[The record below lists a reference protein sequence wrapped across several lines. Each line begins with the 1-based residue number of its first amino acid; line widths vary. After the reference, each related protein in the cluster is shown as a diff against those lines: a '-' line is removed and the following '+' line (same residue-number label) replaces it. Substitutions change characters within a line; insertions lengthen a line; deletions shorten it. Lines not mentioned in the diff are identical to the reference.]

1 MSVYDRCMDLRP
13 TKIKLALIGGGRI
26 ADRHAQVLSSHFKES
41 IDVVGFSE
49 ILDQK
54 RKSFEQKHKLRGF
67 NDSEEM
73 LKEIQPDVAV
83 ILTESGN
90 HHRDAILA
98 SKYSQIVLI
107 EKPMALTLEDAD
119 LILDSGAKNGSEI
132 FVVKQNRFNLPI
144 LRTRDA
150 VDGNFLGQLILG
162 TVRVRWSRDQSYY
175 DQAQWRGTWRL
186 DGGVLANQASHH
198 VDMLIWML
206 GNPISVQAQGRNA
219 LARIEAEDTAVG
231 ILEFANG
238 ALGLIEA
245 TTAVRP
251 RDLEGSLSILGS
263 KGNIEVGGFAMN
275 QLKVWNVPGQE
286 IESENL
292 KTWSQNPPDV
302 YGFGHKA
309 LYENLVA
316 KFKGEIHSL
325 VSGIEG
331 RKSLEVIAALY
342 ESMEKNEKIYLP
354 SNGRHSK
361 LGIL

>member
-1 MSVYDRCMDLRP
+1 MQSP
-13 TKIKLALIGGGRI
+13 SSKIKVALIGGGRI
-26 ADRHAQVLSSHFKES
+26 AERHAQVLNSHFKSS
-41 IDVVGFSE
+41 IEVAGFSE
-49 ILDQK
+49 ILDLK
-54 RKSFEQKHKLRGF
+54 RKAFEEKHKLKGF
-67 NDSEEM
+67 INSEEM
-73 LKEIQPDVAV
+73 YAEIQPDVAV

-90 HHRDAILA
+90 HSRDAILA
-98 SKYSQIVLI
+98 SKFCQVVLI
-107 EKPMALTLEDAD
+107 EKPMALTIKDAD
-119 LILDSGAKNGSEI
+119 LILDAGSKNKSEI

-144 LRTRDA
+144 LKTREALDE
-150 VDGNFLGQLILG
+150 NLLGQLILG

-206 GNPISVQAQGRNA
+206 GKPISVQAIGRKA

-231 ILEFANG
+231 ILEFENG
-238 ALGLIEA
+238 ALGVIEA

-275 QLKVWNVPGQE
+275 QLRVWNVPNME
-286 IESENL
+286 IKSEYFDN
-292 KTWSQNPPDV
+292 WSQNPPDV
-302 YGFGHKA
+302 YGFGHKG

-316 KFKGEIHSL
+316 KFNGEVHNL
-325 VSGIEG
+325 VTGIEG

-342 ESMEKNEKIYLP
+342 ESMEKDAKIFLP
-354 SNGRHSK
+354 SDGRHSK